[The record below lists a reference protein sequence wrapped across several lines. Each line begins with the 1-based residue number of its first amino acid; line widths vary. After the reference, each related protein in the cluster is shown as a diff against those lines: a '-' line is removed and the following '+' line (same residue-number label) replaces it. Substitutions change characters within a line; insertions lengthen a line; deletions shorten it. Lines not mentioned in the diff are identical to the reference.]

1 MSVGLVYKSVTRVL
15 SFLITLVSKK
25 LMLSLD
31 HSAVNL
37 IEWCDDSSSIE
48 SKIFLTSLFVGYLQ
62 MH

>member
-37 IEWCDDSSSIE
+37 IEWCDAF
-48 SKIFLTSLFVGYLQ
+48 K
-62 MH
+62 